1 MPGNLFTSLVHE
13 LPALLTRKD
22 MGKFFGSLLSPR
34 YLANL
39 DCLGKGP
46 RRTRI
51 GQKVVY
57 RREDIIEWLQ
67 AREQPIRTP

>member
-1 MPGNLFTSLVHE
+1 MPGNLFTTLVNE

-46 RRTRI
+46 ANPDRAE
-51 GQKVVY
+51 GGV
-57 RREDIIEWLQ
+57 Q
-67 AREQPIRTP
+67 A